1 MSDNAGEECQV
12 QRGQKAKWI
21 QSVIFF
27 FPSRKFFLQ
36 ASPLLIP
43 LGFSTAKKPIQCM
56 ELPKFYNV
64 WTTLLRVSV
73 LLIWINLMTIS
84 SSDVNDMH

>member
-1 MSDNAGEECQV
+1 MDTECHL
-12 QRGQKAKWI
+12 
-21 QSVIFF
+21 FF
-27 FPSRKFFLQ
+27 SFKKICYT
-36 ASPLLIP
+36 SPLLIP

-73 LLIWINLMTIS
+73 LLTWINLMTFS
-84 SSDVNDMH
+84 YSDVNDMH